1 MSIVETVTDVDN
13 TFLSRRELT
22 CNFAGLGGRLRKLE
36 AADMITKEFGL
47 GGKVVIPMRLK
58 THVGKPL
65 VTGTFYVYDDE
76 SLAKRHINPTIMARL
91 EKARAKVAEAKE
103 AEAKEAEA
111 KEAEAKEAEA
121 KEAEAKEAEAKEA
134 EAKEAEAKEAEAKE
148 AEAKEAEA
156 KEAEAKE
163 AEAKEAEAKEAAD
176 TAAAGD
182 DTPGESGGAAKQD
195 EADKEAKPE

>member
-121 KEAEAKEAEAKEA
+121 KEA
-134 EAKEAEAKEAEAKE
+134 
-148 AEAKEAEA
+148 
-156 KEAEAKE
+156 
-163 AEAKEAEAKEAAD
+163 
-176 TAAAGD
+176 AGD